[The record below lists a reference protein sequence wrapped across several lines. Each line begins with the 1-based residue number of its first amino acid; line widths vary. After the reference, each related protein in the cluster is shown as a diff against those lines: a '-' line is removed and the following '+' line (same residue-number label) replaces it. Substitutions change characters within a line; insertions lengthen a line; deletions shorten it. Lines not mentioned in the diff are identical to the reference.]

1 MFDIYYKDQVVASAN
16 TFAQAKTEANIYRR
30 KHFITQWRDVTFKQ
44 RRQASVYMQSITESD
59 GCCDG
64 LRDRRREIYGCGQ

>member
-1 MFDIYYKDQVVASAN
+1 MFDIYYKGQVVASAD

-30 KHFITQWRDVTFKQ
+30 KNFITQWRDVTFKQ
-44 RRQASVYMQSITESD
+44 RRHASVYMQCSAEDD

>member
-1 MFDIYYKDQVVASAN
+1 MFDIYYKGQVVASAN

-30 KHFITQWRDVTFKQ
+30 KHFITKWRDVTFKQ
-44 RRQASVYMQSITESD
+44 HKQAPVTRYFVEVD
-59 GCCDG
+59 ECCDS

>member
-1 MFDIYYKDQVVASAN
+1 MFDIYYKGQVVATAD

-44 RRQASVYMQSITESD
+44 RKQSPVTRYFVEVD
-59 GCCDG
+59 ECCDG
-64 LRDRRREIYGCGQ
+64 LRDRRREIYGCGK